1 MASTSSPPS
10 PRAPRLQASG
20 SPSRLG
26 FNPRN
31 SANVRSRDA
40 SSRLLWSRRCGCRDA
55 GGAESGEGVRVLL
68 GRGDRLRSGRGPGDP
83 VGRLARGLAPAPTH
97 LVLGKGLAYPV
108 EHLGQETRLWTGP
121 GAEAPSRYASVP
133 APDYGLRPF
142 SAGRFSRRSSSTK
155 CRCAPDVA
163 FVFSVEVEVACIGRK
178 GAQGVRVTP
187 AGGRPARVPSPD
199 ARLRPRVSRRRG
211 RRVGSRPRTHR
222 GTVRR
227 SVPPRRCS
235 DRVACRSS

>member
-10 PRAPRLQASG
+10 PRAPDSRRPGHLPDWG
-20 SPSRLG
+20 SPSET
-26 FNPRN
+26 PRT
-31 SANVRSRDA
+31 SAVA
-40 SSRLLWSRRCGCRDA
+40 TP
-55 GGAESGEGVRVLL
+55 VLVFC
-68 GRGDRLRSGRGPGDP
+68 GPGDAVAETRAVP
-83 VGRLARGLAPAPTH
+83 KAVRAYASCSAEVTGSVQGVA
-97 LVLGKGLAYPV
+97 LVTRSAGSREVSRPRQRTWCSGKLAYPV
-108 EHLGQETRLWTGP
+108 EHPGQETRLWTGP

-187 AGGRPARVPSPD
+187 AGGRPGRVPSPD